1 VPEGYEGWADL
12 VHRAAGRGR
21 VRPAD
26 GGHDGSVTGHAERS
40 EPEVVAPG
48 RPGGRPLTA
57 LYLLTG
63 VMSLGYGSVYTLL
76 ADIRDEFGF
85 RDGDVGLIAF
95 AGFLTGFVAQ
105 VALARFADRGHTA
118 LMLRAGVAVAAAGMA
133 WTLVAEELWQ
143 WVGARLLLGLGS
155 GTVGPAVRRLVIARD
170 PEHVGANLG
179 RQTAFD
185 ITGFVLGPLI
195 AAVAAEAAGLRAPFA
210 VLTVLYVAVLGV
222 LLRFDLATGGVVGTR
237 PGLRSLVARPAV
249 QSALCA
255 SIALY
260 LTVGM
265 FEALWS
271 VLLTDLGAE
280 TWLIGTTLSL
290 FTVPMIVFAP
300 RGGRAAQHRGPM
312 AVVTVSITVAILC
325 TLSYGLVPLWAV
337 IAVSAVH
344 AVADAYTFPGNQ
356 VAVAMSSPPD
366 QLAAGQGLLGAVGLA
381 VAGLTALAGGAL
393 YDGAGRAAAFGATAA
408 LMTVFLVAARWR
420 HAAAVATASDA
431 EAAVAPA
438 TG

>member
-1 VPEGYEGWADL
+1 MSAMPDGDDL
-12 VHRAAGRGR
+12 TAA
-21 VRPAD
+21 PA
-26 GGHDGSVTGHAERS
+26 SA
-40 EPEVVAPG
+40 VAQ
-48 RPGGRPLTA
+48 PLTA
-57 LYLLTG
+57 LYLLTA
-63 VMSLGYGSVYTLL
+63 VMSLGYGSIYTLL

-85 RDGDVGLIAF
+85 SSGDVGLIAF

-105 VALARFADRGHTA
+105 VVLARFADRGHTA

-133 WTLVAEELWQ
+133 WTLVADELWQ

-185 ITGFVLGPLI
+185 VSGFVLGPL
-195 AAVAAEAAGLRAPFA
+195 VAAGAAQAAGLRAPFA
-210 VLTVLYVAVLGV
+210 VLLVLYLLVLAA
-222 LLRFDLATGGVVGTR
+222 LFRFDLATGGTIGSRRGVR
-237 PGLRSLVARPAV
+237 GLLALPAV

-271 VLLTDLGAE
+271 VLLRDLGAE

-290 FTVPMIVFAP
+290 FTIPMILFAP
-300 RGGRAAQHRGPM
+300 RGGKAAQHRGPM
-312 AVVTVSITVAILC
+312 AVVTVSIAVASLC
-325 TLSYGLVPLWAV
+325 TLSYGWAPLWAV

-344 AVADAYTFPGNQ
+344 AVADAFTLPGNQ
-356 VAVAMSSPPD
+356 VAVAMASPPD
-366 QLAAGQGLLGAVGLA
+366 QVATGQGLLGAAGLA
-381 VAGLTALAGGAL
+381 VAGLTALVGGAV
-393 YDGAGRAAAFGATAA
+393 YDAAGRGAAFGGTAA
-408 LMTVFLVAARWR
+408 LMVAFLLAARWR
-420 HAAAVATASDA
+420 SDVAHQRAT
-431 EAAVAPA
+431 AVAPVA
-438 TG
+438 G

>member
-1 VPEGYEGWADL
+1 MAAMTDAPDEAGDL
-12 VHRAAGRGR
+12 D
-21 VRPAD
+21 RPA
-26 GGHDGSVTGHAERS
+26 GS
-40 EPEVVAPG
+40 
-48 RPGGRPLTA
+48 RPLTA
-57 LYLLTG
+57 LYLLTA
-63 VMSLGYGSVYTLL
+63 VMSLGYGSIYTLL

-85 RDGDVGLIAF
+85 SDRAVGVIAF

-105 VALARFADRGHTA
+105 VVLARFADRGHTA
-118 LMLRAGVAVAAAGMA
+118 LMLRTGVAVAAAGMA
-133 WTLVAEELWQ
+133 WTLVAEALWQ

-185 ITGFVLGPLI
+185 VSGFVLGPLV
-195 AAVAAEAAGLRAPFA
+195 AAVAAQAAGLRAPFA
-210 VLTVLYVAVLGV
+210 VLLALYVAVLGA
-222 LLRFDLATGGVVGTR
+222 LFRFDLATGGGSAGSRRGVR
-237 PGLRSLVARPAV
+237 GLLALPAV

-271 VLLTDLGAE
+271 VLLRDLGAD

-312 AVVTVSITVAILC
+312 TVVTVSIALAALC
-325 TLSYGLVPLWAV
+325 TLSYGWAPLWAV
-337 IAVSAVH
+337 IGVSAVH
-344 AVADAYTFPGNQ
+344 AVADAFTLPGNQ
-356 VAVAMSSPPD
+356 VAVAIASPPD
-366 QLAAGQGLLGAVGLA
+366 QVATGQGLLGAVGLA
-381 VAGLTALAGGAL
+381 VAGLTALVGGAV
-393 YDGAGRAAAFGATAA
+393 YDAAGRGAAFGGTAA
-408 LMTVFLVAARWR
+408 LMVAFLLAARWR
-420 HAAAVATASDA
+420 TGVAHQQATAVVP
-431 EAAVAPA
+431 AAP
-438 TG
+438 